1 MVARAL
7 HDEVCAGLARA
18 ADLGPDAC
26 EAGPIPLVCMYIICY
41 GLLPLLAFAS
51 STSVRLQ

>member
-26 EAGPIPLVCMYIICY
+26 EAGTPS
-41 GLLPLLAFAS
+41 LLSVVQAQWSKHVESCTAAS
-51 STSVRLQ
+51 ARPGR